1 VRLRPSDII
10 GPLILAIVLFGLVAV
25 IVLGNVPAGESA

>member
-10 GPLILAIVLFGLVAV
+10 GPLVLAVLLFGLVAI
-25 IVLGNVPAGESA
+25 IVLGNVPTGEVT